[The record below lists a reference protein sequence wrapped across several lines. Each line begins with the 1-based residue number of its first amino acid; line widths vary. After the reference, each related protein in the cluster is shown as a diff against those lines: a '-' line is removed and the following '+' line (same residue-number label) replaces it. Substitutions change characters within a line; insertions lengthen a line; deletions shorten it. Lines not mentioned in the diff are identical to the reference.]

1 MALKPFEF
9 KFDLVKIRPGLG
21 SPYLILG
28 LEFISTSAD
37 LFLVESNL
45 AFATFIVV
53 IDVVVVVVVVIVVV
67 VVLVVIFVFVVVDV
81 VLKFH
86 RGSALVFLLTLI

>member
-1 MALKPFEF
+1 MVLKPFEF

-53 IDVVVVVVVVIVVV
+53 IDVVVVVVIVVV